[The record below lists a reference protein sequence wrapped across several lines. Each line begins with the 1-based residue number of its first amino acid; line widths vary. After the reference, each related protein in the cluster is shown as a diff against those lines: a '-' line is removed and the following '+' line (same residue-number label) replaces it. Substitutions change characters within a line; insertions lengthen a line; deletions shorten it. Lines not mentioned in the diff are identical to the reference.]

1 MPAFDFSSWYAL
13 FFIAFVIVNTY
24 IFMSLFLAVV
34 YNNYKKHLK
43 VMRGGAC
50 DQWIPAVLCK
60 EPLAFPWKALRR
72 GNSFLPLVL
81 CKRQAQT
88 YLSYCGV
95 GGSSAVGIELHILW
109 CFQQIRSTFCIILE
123 A

>member
-43 VMRGGAC
+43 VMSGGVNC
-50 DQWIPAVLCK
+50 DW
-60 EPLAFPWKALRR
+60 
-72 GNSFLPLVL
+72 
-81 CKRQAQT
+81 
-88 YLSYCGV
+88 
-95 GGSSAVGIELHILW
+95 
-109 CFQQIRSTFCIILE
+109 
-123 A
+123 